1 MSQSIERIENLIR
14 VLHGLAPGELDMS
27 RWCGCAVGRASRDRY
42 FVGEGLSIEGLGEA
56 PMTAAAEFF
65 GISGAQSYKLPSRR
79 SSRQACALDPTG
91 SLPG

>member
-1 MSQSIERIENLIR
+1 
-14 VLHGLAPGELDMS
+14 
-27 RWCGCAVGRASRDRY
+27 
-42 FVGEGLSIEGLGEA
+42 
-56 PMTAAAEFF
+56 MTAAAEFF